1 MGPHARSVRD
11 RPSLTQRH
19 AAAWLAPPALFS
31 KEIAAKN
38 ALETATYVRVR
49 LHATNV
55 SMEVHLIHI
64 LISVLA
70 RPASSW
76 IMKNAVPVYLTA

>member
-1 MGPHARSVRD
+1 MGPHARSVPD
-11 RPSLTQRH
+11 GLFLTQRH
-19 AAAWLAPPALFS
+19 AAACLAPLALFS
-31 KEIAAKN
+31 KEIAAKT

-76 IMKNAVPVYLTA
+76 IMKNAVPVPLTA